1 MTRLRRRSIE
11 AESSSPFHPPIGDA
25 FGRVRDGLSTTR
37 EGGGALGR
45 PLTPV
50 REGSR
55 VTREHGALPGD
66 ALAGR
71 RQFLGRYWKA
81 REHHWNEIRTHQKA

>member
-1 MTRLRRRSIE
+1 
-11 AESSSPFHPPIGDA
+11 
-25 FGRVRDGLSTTR
+25 
-37 EGGGALGR
+37 
-45 PLTPV
+45 LTPV